1 MQGEMI
7 PTKAN
12 LMKCEEI
19 LKFSIKG
26 FDLLDKKRNIL
37 IQEMMTLVKR
47 AESIQSLINNEFV
60 IAYDSLKMANIMM
73 GSSSVEEFSFAVNK
87 EDSYDVL
94 LTSVMGVEIPKV
106 KFNKKNPEVSYSFF
120 RTNSSFDNAVLKFNE
135 LKYMIYELSEV
146 ETSVYKLAIEIKKT
160 RKRANALEKIR
171 IPRYIELIKSIKET
185 LEEKE
190 REDFFR
196 LKILKDRKSLK

>member
-1 MQGEMI
+1 M
-7 PTKAN
+7 
-12 LMKCEEI
+12 
-19 LKFSIKG
+19 LKVF
-26 FDLLDKKRNIL
+26 F
-37 IQEMMTLVKR
+37 IQF
-47 AESIQSLINNEFV
+47 N
-60 IAYDSLKMANIMM
+60 
-73 GSSSVEEFSFAVNK
+73 G
-87 EDSYDVL
+87 
-94 LTSVMGVEIPKV
+94 V

>member
-47 AESIQSLINNEFV
+47 AENIQSLINNEFV

-87 EDSYDVL
+87 EDSYDIL

>member
-1 MQGEMI
+1 MQGEII

-47 AESIQSLINNEFV
+47 AEKIQSLINNEFL

-73 GSSSVEEFSFAVNK
+73 GSSSVEEFSYAVNK
-87 EDSYDVL
+87 EDNYDIL

-106 KFNKKNPEVSYSFF
+106 KFNKKDLEVSYSFF

-171 IPRYIELIKSIKET
+171 IPRYIELVKNIKET

>member
-1 MQGEMI
+1 MI

-19 LKFSIKG
+19 LKFSQKG
-26 FDLLDKKRNIL
+26 FELLDKKRNIL

-47 AESIQSLINNEFV
+47 AEVIQGKINIEFIGAYKSLEI
-60 IAYDSLKMANIMM
+60 ANIMM
-73 GSSSVEEFSFAVNK
+73 GRNSVKEFSLAVEEENEYK
-87 EDSYDVL
+87 IL
-94 LTSVMGVEIPKV
+94 LTSVMGVEIPKI
-106 KFNKKNPEVSYSFF
+106 KYNKKDPVASYSFF

-146 ETSVYKLAIEIKKT
+146 ETSVYKLAMEIKKT
-160 RKRANALEKIR
+160 KKRANALEKIR
-171 IPRYIELIKSIKET
+171 IPMYIDLIKEIKET

-196 LKILKDRKSLK
+196 LKVLKDRKN

>member
-1 MQGEMI
+1 MI

-47 AESIQSLINNEFV
+47 AENIQSLINNEFV

-87 EDSYDVL
+87 EDSYDIL

>member
-1 MQGEMI
+1 MI

-19 LKFSIKG
+19 LKFSQKG
-26 FDLLDKKRNIL
+26 FELLDKKRNIL

-47 AESIQSLINNEFV
+47 AEIIQSEINDEFIV
-60 IAYDSLKMANIMM
+60 AYDSLEIANIMM
-73 GSSSVEEFSFAVNK
+73 GRNSVKEFSLAVEEENEYK
-87 EDSYDVL
+87 IL
-94 LTSVMGVEIPKV
+94 LTSVMGVEIPKIKYNIKEPV
-106 KFNKKNPEVSYSFF
+106 ASYSFF

-146 ETSVYKLAIEIKKT
+146 ETSVYKLAMEIKKT
-160 RKRANALEKIR
+160 KKRANALEKIR
-171 IPRYIELIKSIKET
+171 IPMYINLIKEIKET

-196 LKILKDRKSLK
+196 LKVLKDRKS

>member
-1 MQGEMI
+1 MQGKMI

-19 LKFSIKG
+19 LKFSQKG
-26 FDLLDKKRNIL
+26 FELLDKKRNIL

-47 AESIQSLINNEFV
+47 AEVIQGKINIEFIGAYKSLEI
-60 IAYDSLKMANIMM
+60 ANIMM
-73 GSSSVEEFSFAVNK
+73 GRNSVKEFSLAVEEENEYK
-87 EDSYDVL
+87 IL
-94 LTSVMGVEIPKV
+94 LTSVMGVEIPKI
-106 KFNKKNPEVSYSFF
+106 KYNKKDPVASYSFF

-146 ETSVYKLAIEIKKT
+146 ETSVYKLAMEIKKT
-160 RKRANALEKIR
+160 KKRANALEKIR
-171 IPRYIELIKSIKET
+171 IPMYIDLIKEIKET

-196 LKILKDRKSLK
+196 LKVLKDRKN

>member
-1 MQGEMI
+1 LQGKMI

-19 LKFSIKG
+19 LKFSQKG
-26 FDLLDKKRNIL
+26 FELLDKKRNIL

-47 AESIQSLINNEFV
+47 AEVIQGKINIEFIGAYKSLEI
-60 IAYDSLKMANIMM
+60 ANIMM
-73 GSSSVEEFSFAVNK
+73 GRNSVKEFSLAVEEENEYK
-87 EDSYDVL
+87 IL
-94 LTSVMGVEIPKV
+94 LTSVMGVEIPKI
-106 KFNKKNPEVSYSFF
+106 KYNKKDPVASYSFF

-146 ETSVYKLAIEIKKT
+146 ETSVYKLAMEIKKT
-160 RKRANALEKIR
+160 KKRANALEKIR
-171 IPRYIELIKSIKET
+171 IPMYIDLIKEIKET

-196 LKILKDRKSLK
+196 LKVLKDRKN

>member
-1 MQGEMI
+1 MI

-12 LMKCEEI
+12 LMKCEDV
-19 LKFSIKG
+19 LKFSKKG
-26 FDLLDKKRNIL
+26 FELLDKKRNIL

-47 AESIQSLINNEFV
+47 AEDIQSVINNEFI
-60 IAYDSLKMANIMM
+60 IAYDSLELANIMM
-73 GSSSVEEFSFAVNK
+73 GSSNVENFSFAINS

-94 LTSVMGVEIPKV
+94 LTSVMGVEIPKM
-106 KFNKKNPEVSYSFF
+106 KFIEKTPEASYSFF

-135 LKYMIYELSEV
+135 LKYMIYELAEV
-146 ETSVYKLAIEIKKT
+146 ETSVYKLAMEIKKT

-171 IPRYIELIKSIKET
+171 IPMYVELIKEIKET